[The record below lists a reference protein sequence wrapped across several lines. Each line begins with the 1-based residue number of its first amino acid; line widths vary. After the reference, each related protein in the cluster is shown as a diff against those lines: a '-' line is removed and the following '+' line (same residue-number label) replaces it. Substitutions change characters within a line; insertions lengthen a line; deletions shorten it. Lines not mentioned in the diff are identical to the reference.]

1 MAAMLLRF
9 RAMSPSMCS
18 GSTSNGQ
25 VDGWWCVFIP
35 MDRLRERCSGFRGRG
50 RNMKFGSI
58 GTPAASP
65 SRPRDRRK
73 NCAGFTLFEALVA
86 LALVLA
92 FVEVLGPYL
101 FHARRIMV
109 NADGRVAAQV
119 LLRSLLD
126 APFDRTQLANVSR
139 AGEVAGPPL
148 RPVSPPPPT
157 RATPPSAPPS
167 T

>member
-1 MAAMLLRF
+1 
-9 RAMSPSMCS
+9 
-18 GSTSNGQ
+18 
-25 VDGWWCVFIP
+25 
-35 MDRLRERCSGFRGRG
+35 
-50 RNMKFGSI
+50 MKFASI

-139 AGEVAGPPL
+139 TGETAGLHWRIATQPL
-148 RPVSPPPPT
+148 T
-157 RATPPSAPPS
+157 GATPSPGQQWTAFRMIASVSSGGQVITAE
-167 T
+167 TVRLAKLQ